1 MSALSAPTAVK
12 AFKKNRKVA
21 TWGDVTASTWKHR
34 MHFFSSLKERMAN
47 KIDSA
52 EGSVMAELEGMESK
66 RLEAA
71 TDFAGKLEDR

>member
-1 MSALSAPTAVK
+1 MLLHLHV
-12 AFKKNRKVA
+12 
-21 TWGDVTASTWKHR
+21 STVST
-34 MHFFSSLKERMAN
+34 FSHHLKERMAN

>member
-1 MSALSAPTAVK
+1 
-12 AFKKNRKVA
+12 
-21 TWGDVTASTWKHR
+21 
-34 MHFFSSLKERMAN
+34 MAN

-71 TDFAGKLEDR
+71 TEFAGKLEDRLVQHMHMPRTFSSHNKL

>member
-1 MSALSAPTAVK
+1 MLLHLH
-12 AFKKNRKVA
+12 
-21 TWGDVTASTWKHR
+21 DSTVST
-34 MHFFSSLKERMAN
+34 FSYRLKERMAN

>member
-1 MSALSAPTAVK
+1 MFCSLCVLSQV
-12 AFKKNRKVA
+12 V
-21 TWGDVTASTWKHR
+21 
-34 MHFFSSLKERMAN
+34 FFLFALKERMAS

-71 TDFAGKLEDR
+71 TDYAGKLEDR

>member
-1 MSALSAPTAVK
+1 MSSTV
-12 AFKKNRKVA
+12 VI
-21 TWGDVTASTWKHR
+21 ASTCKHR
-34 MHFFSSLKERMAN
+34 IHFFSSLKERMAN